1 MSARVKLESS
11 KRGGCE
17 NDSED
22 EFYDVERSNPVQ
34 DDESSDGTC
43 MSACPWKEELEV
55 LVRGGAPMALRGE
68 VIQPFALCIL
78 VMLFSFLVNNHLI
91 FSSGK
96 HLRGLR
102 NAGWRIIT
110 KIC

>member
-34 DDESSDGTC
+34 DDENLQMVLTC

-78 VMLFSFLVNNHLI
+78 VMLFS
-91 FSSGK
+91 S
-96 HLRGLR
+96 R
-102 NAGWRIIT
+102 
-110 KIC
+110 

>member
-68 VIQPFALCIL
+68 LWQ
-78 VMLFSFLVNNHLI
+78 
-91 FSSGK
+91 K